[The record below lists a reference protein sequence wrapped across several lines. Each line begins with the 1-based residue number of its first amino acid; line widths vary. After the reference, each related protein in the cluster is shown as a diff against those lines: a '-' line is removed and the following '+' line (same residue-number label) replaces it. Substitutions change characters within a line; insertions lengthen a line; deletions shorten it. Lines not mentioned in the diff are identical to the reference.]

1 MATAPPD
8 PHLIPAFPSEAAQ
21 NTARASAGTTLALHG
36 LALLVFGARMWS
48 RWYPVYR
55 MQLDDYACVMAYVSL
70 HRSLWAFT
78 RKLITMLSQILIVVN
93 TSLLAAAI
101 PYAFGRDPHT
111 YFLSDSQEAFK
122 YASIAQP
129 IWAWS
134 MVFIKVSFALMLL
147 RIEQAKAL
155 RRFLWCMI
163 VLQITLGIYNT
174 LATLLQCM
182 PVHKAWDL
190 VGAVKGTCW
199 SKRAVSISSI
209 VVSVIHIITDFM
221 LALLP
226 ISFLRKIQRPVRER
240 VVVGGLMGLG
250 FFAGIA
256 SIIKI
261 VAAIEFGREGD
272 PMNASINIGMWS
284 VIEELVG
291 FIVICIPC
299 LRSPFQRVLQH
310 CGLLSLR
317 IRQHTFTRGYGSH
330 GHAKNVVRSTSQ
342 SRLATIEGDAES
354 GFKMKEL
361 RSEAS
366 EDEGCWRASTN
377 EAGSR
382 RGEIWCTKEVVVEHD
397 RISRMPSSERL
408 HGRPDAGWRDEP
420 FDFDL
425 PKSQRL

>member
-1 MATAPPD
+1 
-8 PHLIPAFPSEAAQ
+8 
-21 NTARASAGTTLALHG
+21 
-36 LALLVFGARMWS
+36 
-48 RWYPVYR
+48 
-55 MQLDDYACVMAYVSL
+55 
-70 HRSLWAFT
+70 
-78 RKLITMLSQILIVVN
+78 
-93 TSLLAAAI
+93 
-101 PYAFGRDPHT
+101 
-111 YFLSDSQEAFK
+111 
-122 YASIAQP
+122 
-129 IWAWS
+129 
-134 MVFIKVSFALMLL
+134 
-147 RIEQAKAL
+147 
-155 RRFLWCMI
+155 MI

-190 VGAVKGTCW
+190 VGAVKGSCW

-250 FFAGIA
+250 FFAGVA

-261 VAAIEFGREGD
+261 VAAIEFGGDGD

-310 CGLLSLR
+310 CGLLSVR

-330 GHAKNVVRSTSQ
+330 GHVKHVVRSTSQ

-361 RSEAS
+361 TLRTQAS
-366 EDEGCWRASTN
+366 DESGEVPWRASTN
-377 EAGSR
+377 ETTGSG

-397 RISRMPSSERL
+397 RISRMPSHERL
-408 HGRPDAGWRDEP
+408 HGGPDAGWRDEP

-425 PKSQRL
+425 PRSQRI